1 MSHSWLEFVKFFHQK
16 NPNLSY
22 QQALQEASIPYNKI
36 KQSYSKKYNLLKL
49 SYSNNAPP
57 PYNALPPY
65 NAPSAPPSY
74 NANNQDAMEAL
85 IAKYEQKVAKCKQKA
100 AENEAAMRDEMD
112 KIRLE
117 IEMKCKAKEDAA
129 RMETSKE
136 FIAKEK
142 RWFSNFDSWD
152 KKTTLPANVR
162 SFTDTFIK
170 TIPTETVYAIHSII
184 VKSYG
189 KRGQDGTTYAPNG
202 PSGVKLYIAT
212 DSNVYTVQIH
222 GDIIKDSSGDINKD
236 ILNYTIYPLYAFKA
250 IVTFPSEP
258 NPTFW
263 RAVFSQMGQGE
274 IQFSVVGEG
283 YRFYTDATAKLEAL
297 FKSFR

>member
-36 KQSYSKKYNLLKL
+36 KQSYTKKYNLLKL
-49 SYSNNAPP
+49 SYSNAPP

-74 NANNQDAMEAL
+74 NANNQDAMESL
-85 IAKYEQKVAKCKQKA
+85 IAKYEHKVAKCKQKA

-112 KIRLE
+112 KMRLE

-142 RWFSNFDSWD
+142 HWFSNFDSWD
-152 KKTTLPANVR
+152 KRTTLPANVR
-162 SFTDTFIK
+162 SFVDTFIK

-189 KRGQDGTTYAPNG
+189 ERSRDYGSYAPSG

-212 DSNVYTVQIH
+212 DSKVYTVEIY
-222 GDIIKDSSGDINKD
+222 GDIIKHSSGDINKET
-236 ILNYTIYPLYAFKA
+236 LNYIIYPLYAFKA
-250 IVTFPSEP
+250 VVTFPSEP

-274 IQFSVVGEG
+274 IQLSVVGAG
-283 YRFYTDATAKLEAL
+283 YELYKDAIAKLEAL
-297 FKSFR
+297 FKSFQ

>member
-1 MSHSWLEFVKFFHQK
+1 MSHSWLEFVKLFHQK

-36 KQSYSKKYNLLKL
+36 KQSYSKKYNLLEL

-57 PYNALPPY
+57 PYNTPPPY

-85 IAKYEQKVAKCKQKA
+85 VAKYEQKVAKCKQKA

-112 KIRLE
+112 KMRLE
-117 IEMKCKAKEDAA
+117 IEMKRKSEEDAA

-142 RWFSNFDSWD
+142 PWFSNFDSWD

-162 SFTDTFIK
+162 SFVDTFLK

-184 VKSYG
+184 VKNYASPSHMYG
-189 KRGQDGTTYAPNG
+189 YLHPLST
-202 PSGVKLYIAT
+202 SGVKLYIAT
-212 DSNVYTVQIH
+212 DSKVYTVEIY
-222 GDIIKDSSGDINKD
+222 GDIKDSSRDINKH
-236 ILNYTIYPLYAFKA
+236 ILNYIIYPLYAFKA

-274 IQFSVVGEG
+274 IQLSVVGAE
-283 YRFYTDATAKLEAL
+283 YELYKDAIAKLEAL